1 VFDYFDFDDDDDDD
15 DGESNG
21 QNVTPPK
28 SSSVEGSNLQLLRSF

>member
-1 VFDYFDFDDDDDDD
+1 VFDYFDFDDDD

-28 SSSVEGSNLQLLRSF
+28 SSSVEGFNLQLLRSF